1 MLPPRVF
8 FALYADTQLYWTP
21 CGSRLH
27 RSCEG
32 LEEANDAFWQFSD
45 VADRELLI
53 NKLKHRVKNTITKAQ
68 PIAA

>member
-1 MLPPRVF
+1 M
-8 FALYADTQLYWTP
+8 Y
-21 CGSRLH
+21 RLH

-68 PIAA
+68 SIAA

>member
-1 MLPPRVF
+1 MRPPEFVVRRG
-8 FALYADTQLYWTP
+8 YATQLNGTP
-21 CGSRLH
+21 SKYRLH